1 MSDMSMCSSVVRRP
15 TSHRYISTKVLL
27 AEGGETPFM
36 EHCCNYENSYR
47 VKFLHGSVHDI
58 LFLAISQANILTKRK
73 LQEIKMNGII
83 LCPSY

>member
-1 MSDMSMCSSVVRRP
+1 MVQ
-15 TSHRYISTKVLL
+15 
-27 AEGGETPFM
+27 
-36 EHCCNYENSYR
+36 SY
-47 VKFLHGSVHDI
+47 DI